1 MVELEKA
8 GVPTALLCTTP
19 FMAIAKAMG
28 SGSGRT
34 SLRVVEITH
43 PLGAISPDEVERRA
57 DGAVEHV
64 EQVLRGEGL
73 T

>member
-1 MVELEKA
+1 MVDLEKA
-8 GVPTALLCTTP
+8 GVPTVLLCTTP

-28 SGSGRT
+28 SGSGAT
-34 SLRVVEITH
+34 SLRVVEIAH
-43 PLGAISPDEVERRA
+43 PLGAISPEQVGGRA
-57 DGAVEHV
+57 DSAVDRV

>member
-1 MVELEKA
+1 MVDIEKA
-8 GVPTALLCTTP
+8 GVPAVLLCTTP

-28 SGSGRT
+28 SGSGASR
-34 SLRVVEITH
+34 LRVVEMEH
-43 PLGAISPDEVERRA
+43 PLGAISLGQVGQRA
-57 DGAVEHV
+57 DVAVDRV

>member
-8 GVPTALLCTTP
+8 GVPTVLLCTTP
-19 FMAIAKAMG
+19 FLAIAKAMG
-28 SGSGRT
+28 SGAGRA
-34 SLRVVEITH
+34 SLRVVPIEH
-43 PLGAISPDEVERRA
+43 PLGAISQDDVVRRA
-57 DGAVEHV
+57 DGAVDRV

>member
-1 MVELEKA
+1 MVDLESA
-8 GVPTALLCTTP
+8 GVPTVLLCTTP

-28 SGSGRT
+28 SGSGR
-34 SLRVVEITH
+34 SRLRVVEMEH
-43 PLGAISPDEVERRA
+43 PLGAITQEQVGQRA
-57 DGAVEHV
+57 RDAVDRV

>member
-28 SGSGRT
+28 SGSGR
-34 SLRVVEITH
+34 SRLRVVEIAH
-43 PLGAISPDEVERRA
+43 PLGAISSEEVERRA
-57 DGAVEHV
+57 ESAVDRV
-64 EQVLRGEGL
+64 EQVWRGEGL

>member
-8 GVPTALLCTTP
+8 GVPTVLLCTTP
-19 FMAIAKAMG
+19 FLAIAKAMG
-28 SGSGRT
+28 SGAGRVG
-34 SLRVVEITH
+34 LRVVEIEH
-43 PLGAISPDEVERRA
+43 PLGAISLDEVARRA
-57 DGAVEHV
+57 EGAVDRV

>member
-1 MVELEKA
+1 MVDLESA
-8 GVPTALLCTTP
+8 GVPTVLLCTTP

-28 SGSGRT
+28 SGSGR
-34 SLRVVEITH
+34 SRLRVVEMQH
-43 PLGAISPDEVERRA
+43 PLGAITQEQVGQRA
-57 DGAVEHV
+57 HDAVDRV

>member
-1 MVELEKA
+1 MVDLESA
-8 GVPTALLCTTP
+8 GVPTVLLCTTP

-28 SGSGRT
+28 SGSGRS
-34 SLRVVEITH
+34 SLRVVEMEH
-43 PLGAISPDEVERRA
+43 PLGAITQEQVGQKARD
-57 DGAVEHV
+57 AVDRV

>member
-28 SGSGRT
+28 LGSGQSR
-34 SLRVVEITH
+34 LRVVEVAH
-43 PLGAISPDEVERRA
+43 PLGAISSEEVEQRA
-57 DGAVEHV
+57 EGAVDCV
-64 EQVLRGEGL
+64 EQVWSGEGL